1 MAREGLAITLVF
13 LVAALACAA
22 LTYLHGSDLWKILL
36 VITAG
41 LSLFSAYFYR
51 DPDREVPL
59 DPAKIVSPADGRVV
73 AIQPV
78 SDYYVGNNAIRI
90 SIFLNIFNVHINRVP
105 CSGSVVNSQYRP
117 GKFLPAFDPRTSE
130 ENEQTI
136 IDIQNMRFKL
146 RVKQISGMLARRIVN
161 NLRPGDTVVI
171 GRRFGLIKFGSR
183 VDLIVPAEM
192 QLDIRLKQKV
202 VAGKTILGEWREA

>member
-1 MAREGLAITLVF
+1 MF